1 MDEVRLKAPAT
12 SANLGSGFDICG
24 IALERP
30 FDLIT
35 VEKSDKTSIRNIG
48 RYIALD
54 DENRSIFGA
63 VMRRMRED
71 FGFKEN
77 FRITIEKNIRHKG
90 GLGASAAES
99 VGIAFG
105 LNELLKLNL
114 SKKEI
119 LHYAAFGEEFIDGSR
134 HLDNVAPCTYGG
146 FTISYSNDPIRIN
159 RISPPER
166 LECLLIVPDREKPS
180 TRYAREVLP
189 EAVERKNALYNSFC
203 LAKLVCGF
211 IEGDVE
217 LIIDSLDDRI
227 VEPARTKAGILV
239 DLTELRE
246 TGRKYDYGVAASGA
260 GPTLI
265 AFGDVKNPNKDDFEK
280 AIENTFLKNKIKTEL
295 IWTRPSEGGVSFA

>member
-1 MDEVRLKAPAT
+1 MNEVRLKAPAT

-35 VEKSDKTSIRNIG
+35 IKKSAKTSIRNIG
-48 RYIALD
+48 RYVALD
-54 DENRSIFGA
+54 HEKESIFG
-63 VMRRMRED
+63 VVIKKMRDD

-77 FRITIEKNIRHKG
+77 FEITIEKNIRHKG

-99 VGIAFG
+99 VGTAFG

-159 RISPPER
+159 RISPPEM
-166 LECLLIVPDREKPS
+166 LECLLIIPDKEKPS

-189 EAVERKNALYNSFC
+189 EVVQRKHALYNSFC

-211 IEGDVE
+211 IEDDVE

-227 VEPARTKAGILV
+227 VEPARMKAGILV

-246 TGRKYDYGVAASGA
+246 IGRKYNYGVAASGA

-265 AFGDVKNPNKDDFEK
+265 AFGNVKNENKNDFEK
-280 AIENTFLKNKIKTEL
+280 AIEDTFRKKNIKIEL

>member
-1 MDEVRLKAPAT
+1 MNVVRLKAPAT

-35 VEKSDKTSIRNIG
+35 IEKSGSTSIRNTG
-48 RYIALD
+48 RYVALD
-54 DENRSIFGA
+54 DEKCSIFGA
-63 VMRRMRED
+63 VVRRMRED

-77 FRITIEKNIRHKG
+77 FGITIEKNIRHKG

-99 VGIAFG
+99 VGVAFG
-105 LNELLKLNL
+105 LNELLRLSL

-134 HLDNVAPCTYGG
+134 HLDNAAPCTYGG

-166 LECLLIVPDREKPS
+166 LECLLIIPDKEKPS

-189 EAVERKNALYNSFC
+189 DAVERKHALYNNFC

-239 DLTELRE
+239 DLTELRD

-265 AFGDVKNPNKDDFEK
+265 AFGDIKNQNKIDFEK
-280 AIENTFLKNKIKTEL
+280 AVEDLFLRKKIKIEL

>member
-1 MDEVRLKAPAT
+1 MEEIRLKAPAT

-30 FDLIT
+30 FDIIK
-35 VEKSDKTSIRNIG
+35 VEKAAKTSIRNTG
-48 RYIALD
+48 RYVALD
-54 DENRSIFGA
+54 DENSSIFGA
-63 VMRRMRED
+63 VIARMRED
-71 FGFKEN
+71 FGFEDK

-90 GLGASAAES
+90 GMGASAAES
-99 VGIAFG
+99 AGIAFG
-105 LNELLKLNL
+105 LNELLKLSL

-119 LHYAAFGEEFIDGSR
+119 LHYAAYGEEFIDGSR

-146 FTISYSNDPIRIN
+146 FTVSYSNDPIRIN

-166 LECLLIVPDREKPS
+166 LECLLIIPEKEKPS

-189 EAVERKNALYNSFC
+189 NAIERKSAVYNSFC

-227 VEPARTKAGILV
+227 VEPARMKAGILM
-239 DLTELRE
+239 DLTEMRE
-246 TGRKYDYGVAASGA
+246 VGRKYGYGVAASGA

-265 AFGDVKNPNKDDFEK
+265 AFGDIKNQAKEDFEK
-280 AIENTFLKNKIKTEL
+280 AIEDLFASKQIKTEL
-295 IWTRPSEGGVSFA
+295 VWTRPSEAGVSFA

>member
-1 MDEVRLKAPAT
+1 MNEVKLKAPAT

-30 FDLIT
+30 FDLIAIK
-35 VEKSDKTSIRNIG
+35 KSGKTSIRNIG
-48 RYIALD
+48 RYVALD
-54 DENRSIFGA
+54 DEKESIFG
-63 VMRRMRED
+63 VVIKKMRDD

-77 FRITIEKNIRHKG
+77 FEITIEKNIRHKG
-90 GLGASAAES
+90 GLGGSAAES
-99 VGIAFG
+99 VGTAFG

-159 RISPPER
+159 RISPPEM
-166 LECLLIVPDREKPS
+166 LECLLIIPDKEKPS

-189 EAVERKNALYNSFC
+189 EVVQRKHALYNSFC

-227 VEPARTKAGILV
+227 VEPARMKAGILV
-239 DLTELRE
+239 DLPELRE
-246 TGRKYDYGVAASGA
+246 IGRKYNYGVVASGA

-265 AFGDVKNPNKDDFEK
+265 AFGNMKNENKNDFEK
-280 AIENTFLKNKIKTEL
+280 AIADLFLKKNIKIEL
-295 IWTRPSEGGVSFA
+295 IWTQPSEGGVSFA

>member
-1 MDEVRLKAPAT
+1 
-12 SANLGSGFDICG
+12 
-24 IALERP
+24 
-30 FDLIT
+30 
-35 VEKSDKTSIRNIG
+35 
-48 RYIALD
+48 
-54 DENRSIFGA
+54 
-63 VMRRMRED
+63 
-71 FGFKEN
+71 
-77 FRITIEKNIRHKG
+77 
-90 GLGASAAES
+90 
-99 VGIAFG
+99 VGTAFG

-159 RISPPER
+159 RISPPEM
-166 LECLLIVPDREKPS
+166 LECLLIIPDKEKPS

-189 EAVERKNALYNSFC
+189 EVVQRKHALYNSFC

-227 VEPARTKAGILV
+227 VEPARMKAGILV
-239 DLTELRE
+239 DLPELRE
-246 TGRKYDYGVAASGA
+246 IGRKYNYGVVASGA

-265 AFGDVKNPNKDDFEK
+265 AFGNMKNENKNDFEK
-280 AIENTFLKNKIKTEL
+280 AIADLFLKKNIKIEL
-295 IWTRPSEGGVSFA
+295 IWTQPSEGGVSFA

>member
-1 MDEVRLKAPAT
+1 MDEIRLKAPAT

-35 VEKSDKTSIRNIG
+35 IKKSEKTSIRNTG

-54 DENRSIFGA
+54 DERRSIFGA
-63 VMRRMRED
+63 VIGRMRED

-77 FRITIEKNIRHKG
+77 FGIIIEKNIRHKG

-99 VGIAFG
+99 VGVAFG
-105 LNELLKLNL
+105 LNELLNLNL

-146 FTISYSNDPIRIN
+146 FTISYSNDPVRIN

-166 LECLLIVPDREKPS
+166 LECLLIIPEKEKPS
-180 TRYAREVLP
+180 TRYARDVLP
-189 EAVERKNALYNSFC
+189 NTVDRKHALYNSFC

-217 LIIDSLDDRI
+217 LIIDALDDRI
-227 VEPARTKAGILV
+227 VEPARIKAGIMI

-246 TGRKYDYGVAASGA
+246 TARKYGYGIAASGA
-260 GPTLI
+260 GPSIT
-265 AFGDVKNPNKDDFEK
+265 AFGDIKNQSKDDFET
-280 AIENTFLKNKIKTEL
+280 AIEELFLKRKIGIEL
-295 IWTRPSEGGVSFA
+295 IWTRPSEGGVTFA

>member
-1 MDEVRLKAPAT
+1 MNEVKLKAPAT

-24 IALERP
+24 IALEKP

-35 VEKSDKTSIRNIG
+35 IKRSEKTAIKNIG

-54 DENRSIFGA
+54 DANESIFA
-63 VMRRMRED
+63 VVIRKMRED

-77 FRITIEKNIRHKG
+77 FEITIDKNIKHKG
-90 GLGASAAES
+90 GLGGSAAES
-99 VGIAFG
+99 VGTAFG

-114 SKKEI
+114 TKKEI
-119 LHYAAFGEEFIDGSR
+119 LYYATFGEEFIDGSR

-159 RISPPER
+159 RISPPEM
-166 LECLLIVPDREKPS
+166 LECLLIIPDKEKPS

-189 EAVERKNALYNSFC
+189 EVVQRKNALFNSFC

-227 VEPARTKAGILV
+227 VEPARMKAGILV
-239 DLTELRE
+239 DLPELRE
-246 TGRKYDYGVAASGA
+246 VGRRYGYGIAASGA
-260 GPTLI
+260 GPALI
-265 AFGDVKNPNKDDFEK
+265 AFGSVKNEKKNDFAKEIEELFAKKNMK
-280 AIENTFLKNKIKTEL
+280 AEL
-295 IWTRPSEGGVSFA
+295 TWTRPSEGGVSFA

>member
-1 MDEVRLKAPAT
+1 MDEIRLKAPAT

-35 VEKSDKTSIRNIG
+35 IEKSDSTSIRNTG
-48 RYIALD
+48 RYVALD
-54 DENRSIFGA
+54 DEKGSIFG
-63 VMRRMRED
+63 VVIRRMRED

-77 FRITIEKNIRHKG
+77 FGITIEKNIRHKG

-99 VGIAFG
+99 VGVAFG

-166 LECLLIVPDREKPS
+166 LECLLIIPEKEKPS

-189 EAVERKNALYNSFC
+189 DAVERKHALYNNFC

-217 LIIDSLDDRI
+217 LVIDSLDDRI
-227 VEPARTKAGILV
+227 VEPARAKAGILI

-246 TGRKYDYGVAASGA
+246 IARRYDYGVAASGA

-265 AFGDVKNPNKDDFEK
+265 AFGDIKNPNKNDFER
-280 AIENTFLKNKIKTEL
+280 AIEDLFLKKEIKIEL

>member
-1 MDEVRLKAPAT
+1 MDEIRLKAPAT

-35 VEKSDKTSIRNIG
+35 IKKSEKTSIRNTG

-54 DENRSIFGA
+54 DERRSIFGA
-63 VMRRMRED
+63 VIGRMRED

-77 FRITIEKNIRHKG
+77 FGIIIEKNIRHKG

-99 VGIAFG
+99 VGVAFG
-105 LNELLKLNL
+105 LNELLNLNL

-166 LECLLIVPDREKPS
+166 LECLLIIPEKEKPS
-180 TRYAREVLP
+180 TRYARDVLP
-189 EAVERKNALYNSFC
+189 NTVDRKHALYNSFC

-217 LIIDSLDDRI
+217 LIIDALDDRI
-227 VEPARTKAGILV
+227 VEPARIKAGIMI

-246 TGRKYDYGVAASGA
+246 TARKYGYGIAASGA
-260 GPTLI
+260 GPSIT
-265 AFGDVKNPNKDDFEK
+265 AFGDIKNQSKDDFET
-280 AIENTFLKNKIKTEL
+280 AIEELFLKRKIGIEL
-295 IWTRPSEGGVSFA
+295 IWTRPSEGGVTFA

>member
-1 MDEVRLKAPAT
+1 MREVRLKAPAT

-35 VEKSDKTSIRNIG
+35 IGISGKTSIRNIG
-48 RYIALD
+48 RYLALD
-54 DENRSIFGA
+54 DEEHSIFGA
-63 VMRRMRED
+63 VIAKMRQD

-77 FRITIEKNIRHKG
+77 FQITIEKNIRHKG

-99 VGIAFG
+99 VGTAFG
-105 LNELLKLNL
+105 LNELLRLNL

-119 LHYAAFGEEFIDGSR
+119 LHYAAYGEEFIDGSR

-166 LECLLIVPDREKPS
+166 LECLLIIPEKEKPS
-180 TRYAREVLP
+180 TRYARQVLP
-189 EAVERKNALYNSFC
+189 RVVEREHALYNSFC

-211 IEGDVE
+211 IEDDVQ
-217 LIIDSLDDRI
+217 LILDALDDRI
-227 VEPARTKAGILV
+227 VEPARMKAGILV

-246 TGRKYDYGVAASGA
+246 VGIRYNYGVAASGA
-260 GPTLI
+260 GPTVI
-265 AFGDVKNPNKDDFEK
+265 AFGDVKNQNKSDFEK
-280 AIENTFLKNKIKTEL
+280 AIADSFLRRKMKTEL
-295 IWTRPSEGGVSFA
+295 LWTRPSEGGVSFA

>member
-1 MDEVRLKAPAT
+1 MEEIRLKAPAT

-30 FDLIT
+30 FDIIK
-35 VEKSDKTSIRNIG
+35 VEKAAKTSIRNTG
-48 RYIALD
+48 RYVALD
-54 DENRSIFGA
+54 DENSSIFGA
-63 VMRRMRED
+63 VIARMRED
-71 FGFKEN
+71 FGFEDK

-90 GLGASAAES
+90 GMGASAAES
-99 VGIAFG
+99 AGIAFG
-105 LNELLKLNL
+105 LNELLKLSL

-119 LHYAAFGEEFIDGSR
+119 LHYAAYGEEFIDGSR

-146 FTISYSNDPIRIN
+146 FTVSYSNDPIRIN

-166 LECLLIVPDREKPS
+166 LECLLIIPEKEKPS

-189 EAVERKNALYNSFC
+189 NAIERKSAVYNSFC

-227 VEPARTKAGILV
+227 VEPARMKAGILM
-239 DLTELRE
+239 DLTEMME
-246 TGRKYDYGVAASGA
+246 VGRKYGYGVAASGA

-265 AFGDVKNPNKDDFEK
+265 AFGDIKNQAKEDFEK
-280 AIENTFLKNKIKTEL
+280 AIEDLFASKQIKTEL
-295 IWTRPSEGGVSFA
+295 LWTRPSEAGVSFA

>member
-1 MDEVRLKAPAT
+1 MQGIKLKAPAT

-24 IALERP
+24 IAWERP
-30 FDLIT
+30 FDLISI
-35 VEKSDKTSIRNIG
+35 EKSDKTSIRNTG
-48 RYIALD
+48 RYTALD
-54 DENRSIFGA
+54 DEKSSIFTA
-63 VMRRMRED
+63 VIRRMRED
-71 FGFKEN
+71 FGFNEN

-99 VGIAFG
+99 VGTAFA
-105 LNELLKLNL
+105 LNELLRLNL

-166 LECLLIVPDREKPS
+166 LECLVIIPEKEKPS
-180 TRYAREVLP
+180 TRYARQVLP
-189 EAVERKNALYNSFC
+189 EAVERENALYNSFC

-227 VEPARTKAGILV
+227 VEPARMKAGILV

-246 TGRKYDYGVAASGA
+246 VGRKYGYGVAASGA
-260 GPTLI
+260 GPALI
-265 AFGDVKNPNKDDFEK
+265 AFGDIKNQNKNDFEK
-280 AIENTFLKNKIKTEL
+280 AIEDLFAKKSIKIEL

>member
-30 FDLIT
+30 FDIIT
-35 VEKSDKTSIRNIG
+35 IRKSDKTSIRNTG
-48 RYIALD
+48 RYFALD
-54 DENRSIFGA
+54 DEEHSIFGA
-63 VMRRMRED
+63 VIRKMREN
-71 FGFKEN
+71 FGFN
-77 FRITIEKNIRHKG
+77 GGFQITIEKNIRHKG
-90 GLGASAAES
+90 GLGGSAAES
-99 VGIAFG
+99 VGVAFG
-105 LNELLKLNL
+105 LNELLRLNL
-114 SKKEI
+114 SKQEI

-166 LECLLIVPDREKPS
+166 LECLLIVPDQEKPS
-180 TRYAREVLP
+180 TRYAREILP
-189 EAVERKNALYNSFC
+189 TVVERKHALYNSFC

-227 VEPARTKAGILV
+227 VEPARMKAGILV
-239 DLTELRE
+239 DLAELRE
-246 TGRKYDYGVAASGA
+246 IGLSFDYGVAASGA

-265 AFGDVKNPNKDDFEK
+265 AFGDIKNQNKDAFEG
-280 AIENTFLKNKIKTEL
+280 AIKNLFLKKKSKAEL
-295 IWTRPSEGGVSFA
+295 IWTRPSEAGVSFA